1 MLVTLFTRTCIE
13 MPGIEA
19 CNRVL
24 FIGNS
29 YTYENDLPG
38 MFAELARSGGHKV
51 ETGMSAEGGWSFADH
66 VKSSGTAEIL
76 KSKQWDYVILQEQSE
91 MPAFE
96 QSRTQNMYPAAR
108 ELVRQVRASAAKP
121 VFFLTW
127 AHRDGLPDNGLPG
140 FEPMQVQLDQGYLAI
155 ARELNVSVAPA
166 GYAWVIVLRQ
176 NPALNLWQNDGSHPN
191 EQGTYLAACVFYATI
206 FRQSPE
212 GLNYRANVPEEI
224 ALFLQKIA
232 AESVLNNPEQWNLK

>member
-13 MPGIEA
+13 MPGTEA

-24 FIGNS
+24 FFGNS

-51 ETGMSAEGGWSFADH
+51 ETGMSTEGGWSFADH

-127 AHRDGLPDNGLPG
+127 AHSDGLPDNGLPG

-155 ARELNVSVAPA
+155 ARELNVAVAPA
-166 GYAWVIVLRQ
+166 GYAWMIALRQ

-191 EQGTYLAACVFYATI
+191 EQGTYLAACVIYATI

-232 AESVLNNPEQWNLK
+232 AESVLSNPDQWNIK